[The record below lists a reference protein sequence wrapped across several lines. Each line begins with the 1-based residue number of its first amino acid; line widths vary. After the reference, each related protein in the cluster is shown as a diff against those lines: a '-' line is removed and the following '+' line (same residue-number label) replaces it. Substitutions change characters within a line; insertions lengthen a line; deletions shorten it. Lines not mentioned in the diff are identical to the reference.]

1 MCVNNQHCYR
11 CFFIS
16 ASLQEISDGQLLW
29 SLQASE
35 VSNSC

>member
-16 ASLQEISDGQLLW
+16 VSLQEISDGQLLQF
-29 SLQASE
+29 LQASE